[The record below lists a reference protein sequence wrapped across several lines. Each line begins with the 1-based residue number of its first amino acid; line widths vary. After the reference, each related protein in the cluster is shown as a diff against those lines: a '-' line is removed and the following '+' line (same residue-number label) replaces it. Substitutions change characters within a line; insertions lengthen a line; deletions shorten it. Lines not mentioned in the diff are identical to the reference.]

1 MASKSSQSETVKEAV
16 SAATRAISG
25 NPELEINFGGMGSS
39 LPNPPNS
46 LKDLT
51 SFRGK
56 ADSIACIEKYRDKT
70 IKINSGVEKIN
81 SLIRVMEDTR
91 VEILGSLNYPG
102 VASNLSAKFKEK
114 SKLHE
119 SFEEQEDQ
127 LEIALETW
135 LRKTCLPN
143 ESDSQS
149 NLFLKYWGKLFD
161 SQGEEFKK
169 NLIDSLN
176 DQARFYDIAENFLKN
191 LNIED
196 EENDSDDNDVED
208 DSEQEEQTS
217 SDQNEE
223 EESQESDSSDE
234 QESQEGTEET
244 DYDAGDIDED
254 AIVDENQEITTNQ
267 SWLESLVGQTT
278 NFTYKVYTRSFD
290 EEIKAEDLCSP
301 EELQRLRKH
310 LDQLMGPSKAT
321 ISKLAHR
328 LQRFLMAQQNRS
340 WEFNKEEGMLDSAR
354 LHKIITDPLTAL
366 TYKVEKDTEFRDTS
380 VSILVDSSGSMR
392 GRSMTVAAICADII
406 STTLERCNVKTE
418 VLGFTTKQWKGGE
431 SRKLWMEDG
440 KPENPGRLNDIR
452 HIIFKSA
459 DTPWRRG
466 QKNFGLMLREGL
478 LKENVDGE
486 ALIWAHD
493 RLARR
498 TEQRKILMVISDG
511 APVDD
516 STLSTNPTN
525 FLDLHL
531 RQVIHSIET
540 KSDIN
545 LIAIGIGHD
554 VTRYYKNA
562 VTIHRAEELG
572 GAMLEQLTDL
582 FKVDRAGSPIIVK
595 IKQNF

>member
-1 MASKSSQSETVKEAV
+1 MASKNSQPEIIKEAV
-16 SAATRAISG
+16 TAATRAISG
-25 NPELEINFGGMGSS
+25 NAEMEVSFGGVGSATS
-39 LPNPPNS
+39 NAPKS
-46 LKDLT
+46 KEELT
-51 SFRGK
+51 AFRGK
-56 ADSIACIEKYRDKT
+56 ADSLACIEKYRDKS
-70 IKINSGVEKIN
+70 IRIESGTEKIN
-81 SLIRVMEDTR
+81 SLMRVMEDTR
-91 VEILGSLNYPG
+91 VEILGSLDYPG
-102 VASNLSAKFKEK
+102 VSSNISAKFREK
-114 SKLHE
+114 TKLYAGLE
-119 SFEEQEDQ
+119 NQEDF
-127 LEIALETW
+127 LEIALESW
-135 LRKTCLPN
+135 LRDSCLPDKRSYKN
-143 ESDSQS
+143 EFLDYWNNLFNSQES
-149 NLFLKYWGKLFD
+149 NLKQELVNSLHDQSRFL
-161 SQGEEFKK
+161 E
-169 NLIDSLN
+169 N
-176 DQARFYDIAENFLKN
+176 AENFLKN

-196 EENDSDDNDVED
+196 DENETDENDLED
-208 DSEQEEQTS
+208 ETEQEEESASQ
-217 SDQNEE
+217 DGEDDD
-223 EESQESDSSDE
+223 SQESDSSPE
-234 QESQEGTEET
+234 QENQEGADETEA
-244 DYDAGDIDED
+244 DAGDIDED
-254 AIVDENQEITTNQ
+254 AIVDENQEVTTNQ
-267 SWLESLVGQTT
+267 SWLESLVDKNT
-278 NFTYKVYTRSFD
+278 NFKYKVYTRNFD
-290 EEIKAEDLCSP
+290 EEIRAEELCSP

-340 WEFNKEEGMLDSAR
+340 WEFNKEEGMLDTAR
-354 LHKIITDPLTAL
+354 LHKIIIDPLTAL

-418 VLGFTTKQWKGGE
+418 VLGFTTKHWKGGE
-431 SRKLWMEDG
+431 SRKIWMDDG

-498 TEQRKILMVISDG
+498 AEQRKILMVISDG

-540 KSDIN
+540 MSDIN

-582 FKVDRAGSPIIVK
+582 FKVD
-595 IKQNF
+595 

>member
-1 MASKSSQSETVKEAV
+1 MASKNSQSETIKEAV
-16 SAATRAISG
+16 TAATRAISG
-25 NPELEINFGGMGSS
+25 NKELEINFGGMGSS
-39 LPNPPNS
+39 LPHPPKT
-46 LKDLT
+46 LKEL
-51 SFRGK
+51 SAYRGK
-56 ADSIACIEKYRDKT
+56 ADSLACVEKYRDKSVRIT
-70 IKINSGVEKIN
+70 ASNEKVS
-81 SLIRVMEDTR
+81 SLIKVMEDSR
-91 VEILGSLNYPG
+91 VEILGSINYPG
-102 VASNLSAKFKEK
+102 IATNIK
-114 SKLHE
+114 SKFDDKCKLYE
-119 SFEEQEDQ
+119 SFEDHEDH

-135 LRKTCLPN
+135 LRNLCLPN
-143 ESDSQS
+143 IESNSS
-149 NLFLKYWGKLFD
+149 SLFLKYWGKVFD
-161 SQGEEFKK
+161 NQETELKDK
-169 NLIDSLN
+169 LKESLN
-176 DQARFYDIAENFLKN
+176 DQSKFQEIAENFLNN
-191 LNIED
+191 LNID
-196 EENDSDDNDVED
+196 QEE
-208 DSEQEEQTS
+208 SEQEE
-217 SDQNEE
+217 SDLEDENEQE
-223 EESQESDSSDE
+223 EESASESGEDEESQESESSSELDN
-234 QESQEGTEET
+234 QEGDEET
-244 DYDAGDIDED
+244 DADSGDIDKD
-254 AIVDENQEITTNQ
+254 AIVDENQEIMTNQ
-267 SWLESLVGQTT
+267 SWLESLVGQTST
-278 NFTYKVYTRSFD
+278 FSYKVYTRNFD

-310 LDQLMGPSKAT
+310 LDQLMGPSKTT

-354 LHKIITDPLTAL
+354 LHKIITDPLTPL
-366 TYKVEKDTEFRDTS
+366 TYKIEKDTEFRDTS
-380 VSILVDSSGSMR
+380 VSLLVDSSGSMR

-431 SRKLWMEDG
+431 SRKLWMENG

-582 FKVDRAGSPIIVK
+582 FKVD
-595 IKQNF
+595 

>member
-1 MASKSSQSETVKEAV
+1 MASRNSQPEVIKEAV
-16 SAATRAISG
+16 TAATRAISG
-25 NPELEINFGGMGSS
+25 NSEIEVNFGGLGSATS
-39 LPNPPNS
+39 GAPKS
-46 LKDLT
+46 KEELK

-56 ADSIACIEKYRDKT
+56 ADSLACAEKYRDKS
-70 IKINSGVEKIN
+70 IRINSSTDKIN
-81 SLIRVMEDTR
+81 SLIKVMEDTR
-91 VEILGSLNYPG
+91 VEILGSLDYPG
-102 VASNLSAKFKEK
+102 VYSNIAAKFKNKAQLYKGLEN
-114 SKLHE
+114 
-119 SFEEQEDQ
+119 QEDF
-127 LEIALETW
+127 LEIALESW
-135 LRKTCLPN
+135 LRESCLSEDRTLSN
-143 ESDSQS
+143 E
-149 NLFLKYWGKLFD
+149 FLDYWGELFENQDSKLKDDLF
-161 SQGEEFKK
+161 S
-169 NLIDSLN
+169 SLEN
-176 DQARFYDIAENFLKN
+176 QSKFLEHAENFLKS
-191 LNIED
+191 LRIDDD
-196 EENDSDDNDVED
+196 ESDSDDNEIED
-208 DSEQEEQTS
+208 DTEQEEEAASEEGEDDDSLESES
-217 SDQNEE
+217 SP
-223 EESQESDSSDE
+223 E
-234 QESQEGTEET
+234 QENQEGAEET
-244 DYDAGDIDED
+244 EADMGDIDED

-267 SWLESLVGQTT
+267 SWLESLVGKNT
-278 NFTYKVYTRSFD
+278 NFKYKVYTRNFD
-290 EEIKAEDLCSP
+290 EEIRAEDLCSP

-310 LDQLMGPSKAT
+310 LDQLMGSSKAT

-354 LHKIITDPLTAL
+354 LHKIITDPLTPL
-366 TYKVEKDTEFRDTS
+366 TYKIEKDTDFRDTS

-418 VLGFTTKQWKGGE
+418 VLGFTTKHWKGGE
-431 SRKLWMEDG
+431 SRKIWMDDG

-498 TEQRKILMVISDG
+498 SEQRKILMVISDG

-540 KSDIN
+540 MSDIN

-582 FKVDRAGSPIIVK
+582 FKVD
-595 IKQNF
+595 

>member
-1 MASKSSQSETVKEAV
+1 MASKNSQSETIKEAV
-16 SAATRAISG
+16 TAATRAISG
-25 NPELEINFGGMGSS
+25 NKELEINFGGMGSS
-39 LPNPPNS
+39 LPHPPKT
-46 LKDLT
+46 LKEL
-51 SFRGK
+51 SAYRGK
-56 ADSIACIEKYRDKT
+56 ADSLACVEKYRDKSVR
-70 IKINSGVEKIN
+70 IASNNEKVN
-81 SLIRVMEDTR
+81 SLIKVMEDSR
-91 VEILGSLNYPG
+91 VEILGSMNYPG
-102 VASNLSAKFKEK
+102 IATNIK
-114 SKLHE
+114 SKFDDKCKLYE
-119 SFEEQEDQ
+119 SFEDHEDH

-135 LRKTCLPN
+135 LRNLCLPDI
-143 ESDSQS
+143 ESNKSS
-149 NLFLKYWGKLFD
+149 LFLKYWGKIFD
-161 SQGEEFKK
+161 NQEIELKER
-169 NLIDSLN
+169 LIESLN
-176 DQARFYDIAENFLKN
+176 DQSKFQEIAEDFLKN
-191 LNIED
+191 LNIEQEESEQD
-196 EENDSDDNDVED
+196 ESDLEDEN
-208 DSEQEEQTS
+208 EQEEES
-217 SDQNEE
+217 ASESGED
-223 EESQESDSSDE
+223 EESQESESSPE
-234 QESQEGTEET
+234 QDNQEGDEET
-244 DYDAGDIDED
+244 DADSGDIDED
-254 AIVDENQEITTNQ
+254 AIVDENQEIMTNQ
-267 SWLESLVGQTT
+267 SWLESLVGQTST
-278 NFTYKVYTRSFD
+278 FSYKVYTRNFD

-354 LHKIITDPLTAL
+354 LHKIITDPLTPL
-366 TYKVEKDTEFRDTS
+366 TYKIEKDTEFRDTS
-380 VSILVDSSGSMR
+380 VSLLVDSSGSMR

-431 SRKLWMEDG
+431 SRKMWMENG

-498 TEQRKILMVISDG
+498 AEQRKILMVISDG

-540 KSDIN
+540 QSDIN

-582 FKVDRAGSPIIVK
+582 FKVD
-595 IKQNF
+595 

>member
-1 MASKSSQSETVKEAV
+1 MASKNSQSETIKEAV
-16 SAATRAISG
+16 TAATRAISG
-25 NPELEINFGGMGSS
+25 NKELEINFGGMGSS
-39 LPNPPNS
+39 LPHPPKT
-46 LKDLT
+46 LKEL
-51 SFRGK
+51 SAYRGK
-56 ADSIACIEKYRDKT
+56 ADSLACVEKYRDKSVR
-70 IKINSGVEKIN
+70 IASSNEKVN
-81 SLIRVMEDTR
+81 SLIKVMEDSR
-91 VEILGSLNYPG
+91 VEILGSMNYPG
-102 VASNLSAKFKEK
+102 IATNIK
-114 SKLHE
+114 SKFDDKCKLYE
-119 SFEEQEDQ
+119 SFEDHDDH

-135 LRKTCLPN
+135 LRNLCLPDI
-143 ESDSQS
+143 ESNKSS
-149 NLFLKYWGKLFD
+149 LFLKYWGKIFD
-161 SQGEEFKK
+161 NQEIELKER
-169 NLIDSLN
+169 LIESLN
-176 DQARFYDIAENFLKN
+176 DQSKFQEIAEDFLKN
-191 LNIED
+191 LNID
-196 EENDSDDNDVED
+196 QEE
-208 DSEQEEQTS
+208 SEQEE
-217 SDQNEE
+217 SDLEDENEQE
-223 EESQESDSSDE
+223 EESASESGEDEESQESDSSPE
-234 QESQEGTEET
+234 QDNQEGDEET
-244 DYDAGDIDED
+244 DADSGDIDED
-254 AIVDENQEITTNQ
+254 AIVDENQEIMTNQ
-267 SWLESLVGQTT
+267 SWLESLVGQTST
-278 NFTYKVYTRSFD
+278 FSYKVYTRNFD

-354 LHKIITDPLTAL
+354 LHKIITDPLTPL
-366 TYKVEKDTEFRDTS
+366 TYKIEKDTEFRDTS
-380 VSILVDSSGSMR
+380 VSLLVDSSGSMR

-431 SRKLWMEDG
+431 SRKMWMENG

-498 TEQRKILMVISDG
+498 AEQRKILMVISDG

-540 KSDIN
+540 QSDIN

-582 FKVDRAGSPIIVK
+582 FKVD
-595 IKQNF
+595 

>member
-1 MASKSSQSETVKEAV
+1 MAPKNPQQETMKEAV
-16 SAATRAISG
+16 SAASRAISG
-25 NPELEINFGGMGSS
+25 NPELEINIGGAGSS
-39 LPNPPNS
+39 LSIVPKS
-46 LKDLT
+46 LEEL
-51 SFRGK
+51 SAYRGK
-56 ADSIACIEKYRDKT
+56 ADALACIERYRDKS
-70 IKINSGVEKIN
+70 IKVTRGSEKFN
-81 SLIRVMEDTR
+81 SLMRVMEDTR
-91 VEILGSLNYPG
+91 VEILGSLQYPG
-102 VASNLSAKFKEK
+102 IASNIAAKFNDKCK
-114 SKLHE
+114 QFE
-119 SFEEQEDQ
+119 SFEEQEDH

-135 LRKTCLPN
+135 LRKQCLPDN
-143 ESDSQS
+143 ASS
-149 NLFLKYWGKLFD
+149 NSGLFLKFWGKLFD
-161 SQGEEFKK
+161 SQEEVLKQK
-169 NLIDSLN
+169 LRETLE
-176 DQARFYDIAENFLKN
+176 DQSKFQEVAEDFIKC
-191 LNIED
+191 LNIEE
-196 EENDSDDNDVED
+196 EENEPEDNELED
-208 DSEQEEQTS
+208 ETEQEEESASETGE
-217 SDQNEE
+217 DD
-223 EESQESDSSDE
+223 ESQESESSPEHDN
-234 QESQEGTEET
+234 QEGTEET
-244 DYDAGDIDED
+244 DADVGDSDED
-254 AIVDENQEITTNQ
+254 TIVDENQEMITNQ
-267 SWLESLVGQTT
+267 SWLESLVGQTS

-290 EEIKAEDLCSP
+290 EEVKAEELCSP

-310 LDQLMGPSKAT
+310 LDQLMGPSKST

-354 LHKIITDPLTAL
+354 LHKIITDPLTPL
-366 TYKVEKDTEFRDTS
+366 TYKIEKDTEFKDTS

-431 SRKLWMEDG
+431 SRKQWMEDG

-452 HIIFKSA
+452 HIVFKSA

-493 RLARR
+493 RLAKRN
-498 TEQRKILMVISDG
+498 EQRRILMVISDG

-572 GAMLEQLTDL
+572 GAMLDQLTDL
-582 FKVDRAGSPIIVK
+582 FKID
-595 IKQNF
+595 

>member
-1 MASKSSQSETVKEAV
+1 MASKNSQSETIKEAV
-16 SAATRAISG
+16 TAATRAISG
-25 NPELEINFGGMGSS
+25 NKELEINFEGMGSS
-39 LPNPPNS
+39 LPHLPKT
-46 LKDLT
+46 LKEL
-51 SFRGK
+51 SAYRGK
-56 ADSIACIEKYRDKT
+56 ADSLACVEKYRDKSVRIT
-70 IKINSGVEKIN
+70 ASNEKIS
-81 SLIRVMEDTR
+81 SLIKVMEDSR
-91 VEILGSLNYPG
+91 VEILGSMNYPG
-102 VASNLSAKFKEK
+102 IATNIK
-114 SKLHE
+114 SKFDDKCKLYE
-119 SFEEQEDQ
+119 SFEDHEDH

-135 LRKTCLPN
+135 LRNLCLPN
-143 ESDSQS
+143 IESNSS
-149 NLFLKYWGKLFD
+149 SLFLKYWGKVFD
-161 SQGEEFKK
+161 NQETELKDK
-169 NLIDSLN
+169 LKESLN
-176 DQARFYDIAENFLKN
+176 DQSKFQEIAEDFLNN
-191 LNIED
+191 LNID
-196 EENDSDDNDVED
+196 QEE
-208 DSEQEEQTS
+208 SEQEE
-217 SDQNEE
+217 SDLEDENEQE
-223 EESQESDSSDE
+223 EESASESGEDEESQESESSPE
-234 QESQEGTEET
+234 QDNQEGDEET
-244 DYDAGDIDED
+244 DADSGDIDED
-254 AIVDENQEITTNQ
+254 AIVDENQEIMTNQ
-267 SWLESLVGQTT
+267 SWLESLVGQTST
-278 NFTYKVYTRSFD
+278 FSYKVYTRNFD

-310 LDQLMGPSKAT
+310 LDQLMGPSKTT

-354 LHKIITDPLTAL
+354 LHKIITDPLTPL
-366 TYKVEKDTEFRDTS
+366 TYKIEKDTEFRDTS
-380 VSILVDSSGSMR
+380 VSLLVDSSGSMR

-431 SRKLWMEDG
+431 SRKLWMENG

-540 KSDIN
+540 QSDIN

-582 FKVDRAGSPIIVK
+582 FKVE
-595 IKQNF
+595 

>member
-1 MASKSSQSETVKEAV
+1 MASKNSQPEAVKEAV

-25 NPELEINFGGMGSS
+25 NPEIEINFGGVGSS
-39 LPNPPNS
+39 LPNPPKTIKELS
-46 LKDLT
+46 

-56 ADSIACIEKYRDKT
+56 ADALACIERYRDKS
-70 IKINSGVEKIN
+70 IRIDSGSEKLN
-81 SLIRVMEDTR
+81 SLIKVMEDTR

-102 VASNLSAKFKEK
+102 VASNISSKFTDKC
-114 SKLHE
+114 KLHE
-119 SFEEQEDQ
+119 SLEDQEDQ
-127 LEIALETW
+127 LEIAMETW
-135 LRKTCLPN
+135 LRKLCLPN
-143 ESDSQS
+143 NESSKG
-149 NLFLKYWGKLFD
+149 NFFLKYWGKLFD
-161 SQGEEFKK
+161 NQEEGLKR
-169 NLIDSLN
+169 NLVDALY
-176 DQARFYDIAENFLKN
+176 DQSKFQEIAEDFLRN
-191 LNIED
+191 LDIDDQENESEDNDIED
-196 EENDSDDNDVED
+196 DL
-208 DSEQEEQTS
+208 EQEEES
-217 SDQNEE
+217 ASENGEDD
-223 EESQESDSSDE
+223 ESQESESSPEQDDQQGEEENEADQGDADDDS
-234 QESQEGTEET
+234 
-244 DYDAGDIDED
+244 
-254 AIVDENQEITTNQ
+254 IVDENQEVVTNQ

-278 NFTYKVYTRSFD
+278 NFTYKVYSRSSD

-431 SRKLWMEDG
+431 SRKMWIEDG
-440 KPENPGRLNDIR
+440 KPENPGRLNDLR

-493 RLARR
+493 RLSRR
-498 TEQRKILMVISDG
+498 SEQRKILMVISDG

-545 LIAIGIGHD
+545 LIAICIGHD

-582 FKVDRAGSPIIVK
+582 FKVD
-595 IKQNF
+595 

>member
-1 MASKSSQSETVKEAV
+1 MASRNSQPEIIKEAV
-16 SAATRAISG
+16 TAATRAISG
-25 NPELEINFGGMGSS
+25 NSEIEVNFGGLGSATS
-39 LPNPPNS
+39 GAPKS
-46 LKDLT
+46 KEELK

-56 ADSIACIEKYRDKT
+56 ADSLACAEKYRDKS
-70 IKINSGVEKIN
+70 IRINSSTDKIN
-81 SLIRVMEDTR
+81 SLIKVMEDTR
-91 VEILGSLNYPG
+91 VEILGSLDYPG
-102 VASNLSAKFKEK
+102 VYSNIAAKFKNKAQLYKGLEN
-114 SKLHE
+114 
-119 SFEEQEDQ
+119 QEDY
-127 LEIALETW
+127 LEIALESW
-135 LRKTCLPN
+135 LRESCLSEDRTFSN
-143 ESDSQS
+143 E
-149 NLFLKYWGKLFD
+149 FLDYWGELFENQDSKLKDDLF
-161 SQGEEFKK
+161 S
-169 NLIDSLN
+169 SLEN
-176 DQARFYDIAENFLKN
+176 QSKFLEHAENFLKS
-191 LNIED
+191 LRIDDD
-196 EENDSDDNDVED
+196 ESDSDDNEIED
-208 DSEQEEQTS
+208 ETEQEEEAAPEEGEDDDSLESES
-217 SDQNEE
+217 SP
-223 EESQESDSSDE
+223 E
-234 QESQEGTEET
+234 QENQEGAEET
-244 DYDAGDIDED
+244 EADMGDIDED

-267 SWLESLVGQTT
+267 SWLESLVGKNT
-278 NFTYKVYTRSFD
+278 NFKYKVYTRNFD
-290 EEIKAEDLCSP
+290 EEIRAEDLCSP

-310 LDQLMGPSKAT
+310 LDQLMGSSKAT

-354 LHKIITDPLTAL
+354 LHKIITDPLTPL
-366 TYKVEKDTEFRDTS
+366 TYKIEKDTDFRDTS

-418 VLGFTTKQWKGGE
+418 VLGFTTKHWKGGE
-431 SRKLWMEDG
+431 SRKIWMDDG

-498 TEQRKILMVISDG
+498 SEQRKILMVISDG

-540 KSDIN
+540 MSDIN

-582 FKVDRAGSPIIVK
+582 FKVD
-595 IKQNF
+595 

>member
-1 MASKSSQSETVKEAV
+1 MGSKSNLVESIKEAV
-16 SAATRAISG
+16 SSTSRAISE
-25 NPELEINFGGMGSS
+25 NPEIEINFGGMGSS
-39 LPNPPNS
+39 LPNPPS
-46 LKDLT
+46 SYGELA

-56 ADSIACIEKYRDKT
+56 ADSLACIDRFRDKSIHVDAGT
-70 IKINSGVEKIN
+70 QRLN
-81 SLIRVMEDTR
+81 SLMQEMENVR
-91 VEILGSLNYPG
+91 VEVLGSKKYPG
-102 VASNLSAKFKEK
+102 IASNINAKFEEK
-114 SKLHE
+114 CSLYQ
-119 SFEEQEDQ
+119 SFEEKEDV
-127 LEIALETW
+127 LEIALEGW
-135 LRKTCLPN
+135 LRKLFLPN
-143 ESDSQS
+143 ISSQEPS
-149 NLFLKYWGKLFD
+149 KLLKDWEKEFEDKGSL
-161 SQGEEFKK
+161 FKK
-169 NLIDSLN
+169 ELIDSLE
-176 DQARFYDIAENFLKN
+176 DQIKFAEISRTLLKA
-191 LNIED
+191 LEIEEIEPVS
-196 EENDSDDNDVED
+196 EEDQQEDDSDNEEQNSED
-208 DSEQEEQTS
+208 DSEEESNETGES
-217 SDQNEE
+217 SDQ
-223 EESQESDSSDE
+223 D
-234 QESQEGTEET
+234 SQEGSDETEAE
-244 DYDAGDIDED
+244 AGDVDED
-254 AIVDENQEITTNQ
+254 AIVDENQEIVANQ
-267 SWLESLVGQTT
+267 SWLESLVGQTA
-278 NFTYKVYTRSFD
+278 NFTYKVYTRAFD
-290 EEIKAEDLCSP
+290 EEVTAEDLCSP

-310 LDQLMGPSKAT
+310 LDQLMGSSKGT
-321 ISKLAHR
+321 VSKLAHR

-340 WEFNKEEGMLDSAR
+340 WEFNKEEGILDSAR
-354 LHKIITDPLTAL
+354 LHKIITDPLTPL
-366 TYKVEKDTEFRDTS
+366 SYKVEKDTEFRDTS

-418 VLGFTTKQWKGGE
+418 VLGFTTKQWKGGD
-431 SRKLWMEDG
+431 SRKMWMEDG

-493 RLARR
+493 RLSRR
-498 TEQRKILMVISDG
+498 MEQRKILMVISDG

-516 STLSTNPTN
+516 STLSTNQTN

-540 KSDIN
+540 QSEVS

-582 FKVDRAGSPIIVK
+582 FKVD
-595 IKQNF
+595 

>member
-1 MASKSSQSETVKEAV
+1 MASKNSQPEIIKEAV
-16 SAATRAISG
+16 TAATRAISG
-25 NPELEINFGGMGSS
+25 NAEIEVSFGGVGSAAS
-39 LPNPPNS
+39 NAPKS
-46 LKDLT
+46 KEELT
-51 SFRGK
+51 AFRGK
-56 ADSIACIEKYRDKT
+56 ADSLACIEKYRDKS
-70 IKINSGVEKIN
+70 IRIESGTEKIN
-81 SLIRVMEDTR
+81 TLIKVMEDTR

-102 VASNLSAKFKEK
+102 VNSNISAKFKEK
-114 SKLHE
+114 TKLYSSSE
-119 SFEEQEDQ
+119 NQEDF
-127 LEIALETW
+127 LEIALESW
-135 LRKTCLPN
+135 LRESCLPN
-143 ESDSQS
+143 NNSFKNEFIDYWNKLFNSQES
-149 NLFLKYWGKLFD
+149 NLK
-161 SQGEEFKK
+161 QG
-169 NLIDSLN
+169 LIDSID
-176 DQARFYDIAENFLKN
+176 DQSKFLENAENFLKN
-191 LNIED
+191 LDIETDEREIDENDLED
-196 EENDSDDNDVED
+196 E
-208 DSEQEEQTS
+208 SEQEEESATQ
-217 SDQNEE
+217 DGEDE
-223 EESQESDSSDE
+223 DSQESESSPE
-234 QESQEGTEET
+234 QENQEGAEET
-244 DYDAGDIDED
+244 EADEGDIDED
-254 AIVDENQEITTNQ
+254 AIVDENQEVTSNQ
-267 SWLESLVGQTT
+267 SWLESLVGKNT
-278 NFTYKVYTRSFD
+278 NFKYRVYTRNFD
-290 EEIKAEDLCSP
+290 EEVRAEDLCSP

-354 LHKIITDPLTAL
+354 LHKIITDPLTPL

-418 VLGFTTKQWKGGE
+418 VLGFTTKHWKGGE
-431 SRKLWMEDG
+431 SRKIWMDDG

-498 TEQRKILMVISDG
+498 AEQRKILMVISDG

-540 KSDIN
+540 VSNIN

-582 FKVDRAGSPIIVK
+582 FKVD
-595 IKQNF
+595 

>member
-1 MASKSSQSETVKEAV
+1 MASKNSQSETIKEAV
-16 SAATRAISG
+16 TAATRAISG
-25 NPELEINFGGMGSS
+25 NKELEINFGGMSSS
-39 LPNPPNS
+39 LPHPPKT
-46 LKDLT
+46 LKEL
-51 SFRGK
+51 SAYRGK
-56 ADSIACIEKYRDKT
+56 ADSLACVEKYRDKSVR
-70 IKINSGVEKIN
+70 IASNNEKVN
-81 SLIRVMEDTR
+81 SLIKVMEDSR
-91 VEILGSLNYPG
+91 VEILGSMNYPG
-102 VASNLSAKFKEK
+102 IATNIK
-114 SKLHE
+114 SKFDDKCKLYE
-119 SFEEQEDQ
+119 SFEDHEDH

-135 LRKTCLPN
+135 LRNLCLPDI
-143 ESDSQS
+143 ESNKSS
-149 NLFLKYWGKLFD
+149 LFLKYWGKIFD
-161 SQGEEFKK
+161 NQEIELKER
-169 NLIDSLN
+169 LIESLN
-176 DQARFYDIAENFLKN
+176 DQSKFQEIAEDFLKN
-191 LNIED
+191 LNID
-196 EENDSDDNDVED
+196 QEE
-208 DSEQEEQTS
+208 SEQEE
-217 SDQNEE
+217 SDLEDENEQE
-223 EESQESDSSDE
+223 EESASESGEDEESQESESSPE
-234 QESQEGTEET
+234 QDNQEGDEET
-244 DYDAGDIDED
+244 DADSGDIDED
-254 AIVDENQEITTNQ
+254 AIVDENQEIMTNQ
-267 SWLESLVGQTT
+267 SWLESLVGQTST
-278 NFTYKVYTRSFD
+278 FSYKVYTRNFD

-354 LHKIITDPLTAL
+354 LHKIITDPLTPL
-366 TYKVEKDTEFRDTS
+366 TYKIEKDTEFRDTS
-380 VSILVDSSGSMR
+380 VSLLVDSSGSMR

-431 SRKLWMEDG
+431 SRKMWMENG

-498 TEQRKILMVISDG
+498 AEQRKILMVISDG

-540 KSDIN
+540 QSDIN

-582 FKVDRAGSPIIVK
+582 FKVD
-595 IKQNF
+595 

>member
-1 MASKSSQSETVKEAV
+1 MGSKSNTVESIKEAV
-16 SAATRAISG
+16 SSAARAVSE
-25 NPELEINFGGMGSS
+25 NPEIEINFGGMGSS
-39 LPNPPNS
+39 LPNPPS
-46 LKDLT
+46 SYGELA

-56 ADSIACIEKYRDKT
+56 ADSLACVDRFRDKT
-70 IKINSGVEKIN
+70 IHVDAGTQRLN
-81 SLIRVMEDTR
+81 SLMQEMENVR
-91 VEILGSLNYPG
+91 VEVLGSKKYPG
-102 VASNLSAKFKEK
+102 IASNINAKFEEK
-114 SKLHE
+114 CSLYQ
-119 SFEEQEDQ
+119 SFEEKEDV
-127 LEIALETW
+127 LEIALEGW
-135 LRKTCLPN
+135 LRKLFLPN
-143 ESDSQS
+143 ISSQESSK
-149 NLFLKYWGKLFD
+149 LLKDWEKEFEGKGSL
-161 SQGEEFKK
+161 FKK
-169 NLIDSLN
+169 ELIDSLE
-176 DQARFYDIAENFLKN
+176 DQIKFAEVSRTLLKA
-191 LNIED
+191 LEIEEIEPMS
-196 EENDSDDNDVED
+196 EEDQQEDDSDNEEQNSED
-208 DSEQEEQTS
+208 DSEEESNEAGES
-217 SDQNEE
+217 SDQ
-223 EESQESDSSDE
+223 D
-234 QESQEGTEET
+234 SQEGSDETEAE
-244 DYDAGDIDED
+244 AGDVDED
-254 AIVDENQEITTNQ
+254 AIVDENQEIVANQ
-267 SWLESLVGQTT
+267 SWLESLVGQTA
-278 NFTYKVYTRSFD
+278 NFTYKVYTRAFD
-290 EEIKAEDLCSP
+290 EEVTAEDLCSP

-310 LDQLMGPSKAT
+310 LDQLMGSSKGT
-321 ISKLAHR
+321 VSKLAHR

-340 WEFNKEEGMLDSAR
+340 WEFNKEEGILDSAR
-354 LHKIITDPLTAL
+354 LHKIITDPLTPL
-366 TYKVEKDTEFRDTS
+366 SYKIEKDTEFRDTS

-418 VLGFTTKQWKGGE
+418 VLGFTTKQWKGGD
-431 SRKLWMEDG
+431 SRKMWMEDG

-493 RLARR
+493 RLSRR
-498 TEQRKILMVISDG
+498 MEQRKILMVISDG

-516 STLSTNPTN
+516 STLSTNQTN

-540 KSDIN
+540 QSEVS

-582 FKVDRAGSPIIVK
+582 FKVD
-595 IKQNF
+595 

>member
-234 QESQEGTEET
+234 QENQEGTEET
-244 DYDAGDIDED
+244 DSDAGDLDED

-366 TYKVEKDTEFRDTS
+366 TYKVEKDTEFRDTT

-582 FKVDRAGSPIIVK
+582 FKVD
-595 IKQNF
+595 

>member
-1 MASKSSQSETVKEAV
+1 MKYIYGLSKSGESIIDYLNS
-16 SAATRAISG
+16 
-25 NPELEINFGGMGSS
+25 INENFFCWDDNIRIRNKIKKINKKNNLIEPDKLNFKIINESFVTPGI
-39 LPNPPNS
+39 S
-46 LKDLT
+46 LKN
-51 SFRGK
+51 K
-56 ADSIACIEKYRDKT
+56 KNSILKNYKVKLYRD
-70 IKINSGVEKIN
+70 
-81 SLIRVMEDTR
+81 L
-91 VEILGSLNYPG
+91 
-102 VASNLSAKFKEK
+102 
-114 SKLHE
+114 
-119 SFEEQEDQ
+119 EEQAENI
-127 LEIALETW
+127 EMGIEAW
-135 LRKTCLPN
+135 LRKICLPDIPSP
-143 ESDSQS
+143 ESSTFLAQWSTLFDEQGDTLKKELIESLS
-149 NLFLKYWGKLFD
+149 NQAQFQEVAEKFLKGL
-161 SQGEEFKK
+161 
-169 NLIDSLN
+169 NLDDETKETDDHDL
-176 DQARFYDIAENFLKN
+176 
-191 LNIED
+191 ED
-196 EENDSDDNDVED
+196 E
-208 DSEQEEQTS
+208 
-217 SDQNEE
+217 NEE
-223 EESQESDSSDE
+223 EEDSAAEQDENDEPLETDSSAD
-234 QESQEGTEET
+234 QDSHEGDEET
-244 DYDAGDIDED
+244 DIDDGDLDED
-254 AIVDENQEITTNQ
+254 AIVDENQEVITNQ
-267 SWLESLVGQTT
+267 SWLESLVEQTG

-290 EEIKAEDLCSP
+290 EEIKAEDICSP
-301 EELQRLRKH
+301 EEITRLRKH
-310 LDQLMGPSKAT
+310 LDQLMGPSKST

-340 WEFNKEEGMLDSAR
+340 WEFDKEEGMLDSAR
-354 LHKIITDPLTAL
+354 LHKIITDPLTPL
-366 TYKVEKDTEFRDTS
+366 SYKVEKDTEFRDTS

-493 RLARR
+493 RLIRR
-498 TEQRKILMVISDG
+498 EEQRKILMVISDG

-540 KSDIN
+540 KSDVN

-572 GAMLEQLTDL
+572 GAMLDQLTDL
-582 FKVDRAGSPIIVK
+582 FKVD
-595 IKQNF
+595 

>member
-1 MASKSSQSETVKEAV
+1 MGSKPNIVESIKEAV
-16 SAATRAISG
+16 SSASRAISE
-25 NPELEINFGGMGSS
+25 NPEIEINFGGMGSS
-39 LPNPPNS
+39 LPNPPS
-46 LKDLT
+46 SYGELA

-56 ADSIACIEKYRDKT
+56 ADSLACIDRFRDKT
-70 IKINSGVEKIN
+70 IHVDAGTQRLN
-81 SLIRVMEDTR
+81 SLMQEMENVR
-91 VEILGSLNYPG
+91 VEVLGSKKYPG
-102 VASNLSAKFKEK
+102 IASNINAKFEEK
-114 SKLHE
+114 FSLYE
-119 SFEEQEDQ
+119 SFEDKEDV
-127 LEIALETW
+127 LEVALEGW
-135 LRKTCLPN
+135 LRK
-143 ESDSQS
+143 
-149 NLFLKYWGKLFD
+149 LFLPDISSQKPSKLVKDWEKEFED
-161 SQGEEFKK
+161 KGSLFKK
-169 NLIDSLN
+169 ELIDSLE
-176 DQARFYDIAENFLKN
+176 DQIKFAEISRTLLKA
-191 LNIED
+191 LAIEEIEPLS
-196 EENDSDDNDVED
+196 EEDQQEDDSDNEEQNTED
-208 DSEQEEQTS
+208 DSEEES
-217 SDQNEE
+217 SDQ
-223 EESQESDSSDE
+223 D
-234 QESQEGTEET
+234 SQEGSEET
-244 DYDAGDIDED
+244 EAEAGDVDED
-254 AIVDENQEITTNQ
+254 AIVDENQEIVANQ
-267 SWLESLVGQTT
+267 SWLESLVGQTS
-278 NFTYKVYTRSFD
+278 NFTYKVYTRAFD
-290 EEIKAEDLCSP
+290 EEVTAEDLCSP

-310 LDQLMGPSKAT
+310 LDQLMGSSKGT
-321 ISKLAHR
+321 VSKLAHR

-340 WEFNKEEGMLDSAR
+340 WEFNKEEGILDSAR
-354 LHKIITDPLTAL
+354 LHKIITDPLTPL
-366 TYKVEKDTEFRDTS
+366 SYKIEKDTEFRDTS

-418 VLGFTTKQWKGGE
+418 VLGFTTKQWKGGD
-431 SRKLWMEDG
+431 SRKMWMEDG

-493 RLARR
+493 RLSRR
-498 TEQRKILMVISDG
+498 MEQRKILMVISDG

-516 STLSTNPTN
+516 STLSTNQTN

-540 KSDIN
+540 QSQVS

-582 FKVDRAGSPIIVK
+582 FKVD
-595 IKQNF
+595 

>member
-1 MASKSSQSETVKEAV
+1 MASKNSQSETIKEAV
-16 SAATRAISG
+16 TAATRAISG
-25 NPELEINFGGMGSS
+25 NKELEINFGGMGSS
-39 LPNPPNS
+39 LPHPPKT
-46 LKDLT
+46 LKEL
-51 SFRGK
+51 SAYRGK
-56 ADSIACIEKYRDKT
+56 ADSLACVEKYRDKSVRIT
-70 IKINSGVEKIN
+70 SNNEKVN
-81 SLIRVMEDTR
+81 SLIKVMEDSR
-91 VEILGSLNYPG
+91 VEILGSMNYPG
-102 VASNLSAKFKEK
+102 IATNIK
-114 SKLHE
+114 SKFDDKCKLYE
-119 SFEEQEDQ
+119 SFEDHEDH

-135 LRKTCLPN
+135 LRNLCLPEI
-143 ESDSQS
+143 ESSKS
-149 NLFLKYWGKLFD
+149 SLFLKYWGKVFD
-161 SQGEEFKK
+161 NQEIELKER
-169 NLIDSLN
+169 LIESLN
-176 DQARFYDIAENFLKN
+176 DQSKFQEIAEDFLKN
-191 LNIED
+191 LNID
-196 EENDSDDNDVED
+196 QEE
-208 DSEQEEQTS
+208 SEQEE
-217 SDQNEE
+217 SDLEDENEQE
-223 EESQESDSSDE
+223 EESASESGEDEESQESESSPE
-234 QESQEGTEET
+234 QDNQEGDEET
-244 DYDAGDIDED
+244 DADSGDIDED
-254 AIVDENQEITTNQ
+254 AIVDENQEIMTNQ
-267 SWLESLVGQTT
+267 SWLESLVGQTST
-278 NFTYKVYTRSFD
+278 FSYKVYTRNFD

-354 LHKIITDPLTAL
+354 LHKIITDPLTPL
-366 TYKVEKDTEFRDTS
+366 TYKIEKDTEFRDTS
-380 VSILVDSSGSMR
+380 VSLLVDSSGSMR

-431 SRKLWMEDG
+431 SRKLWMENG

-540 KSDIN
+540 QSDIN

-582 FKVDRAGSPIIVK
+582 FKVD
-595 IKQNF
+595 

>member
-1 MASKSSQSETVKEAV
+1 MASKNSQSETIKEAV
-16 SAATRAISG
+16 TAATRAISG
-25 NPELEINFGGMGSS
+25 NKELEINFGGMGSS
-39 LPNPPNS
+39 LPHPPKT
-46 LKDLT
+46 LKEL
-51 SFRGK
+51 SAYRGK
-56 ADSIACIEKYRDKT
+56 ADSLACVEKYRDKSVRIT
-70 IKINSGVEKIN
+70 TNNEKVN
-81 SLIRVMEDTR
+81 SLIKVMEDSR
-91 VEILGSLNYPG
+91 VEILGSMNYPG
-102 VASNLSAKFKEK
+102 IATNIK
-114 SKLHE
+114 SKFDDKCKLYE
-119 SFEEQEDQ
+119 SFEDHDDH

-135 LRKTCLPN
+135 LRNLCLPDI
-143 ESDSQS
+143 ESSKS
-149 NLFLKYWGKLFD
+149 SLFLKYWGKVFD
-161 SQGEEFKK
+161 NQEIELKER
-169 NLIDSLN
+169 LIESLN
-176 DQARFYDIAENFLKN
+176 DQSKFQEIAEDFLKN
-191 LNIED
+191 LNID
-196 EENDSDDNDVED
+196 QEE
-208 DSEQEEQTS
+208 SEQEE
-217 SDQNEE
+217 SDLEDENEQE
-223 EESQESDSSDE
+223 EESASESGEDE
-234 QESQEGTEET
+234 ESQDSESSPEQDNQEGDEET
-244 DYDAGDIDED
+244 DADSGDIDED
-254 AIVDENQEITTNQ
+254 AIVDENQEIMTNQ
-267 SWLESLVGQTT
+267 SWLESLVGQTST
-278 NFTYKVYTRSFD
+278 FSYKVYTRNFD

-354 LHKIITDPLTAL
+354 LHKIITDPLTPL
-366 TYKVEKDTEFRDTS
+366 TYKIEKDTEFRDTS
-380 VSILVDSSGSMR
+380 VSLLVDSSGSMR

-431 SRKLWMEDG
+431 SRKLWMENG

-498 TEQRKILMVISDG
+498 AEQRKILMVISDG

-540 KSDIN
+540 QSDIN

-582 FKVDRAGSPIIVK
+582 FKVD
-595 IKQNF
+595 

>member
-223 EESQESDSSDE
+223 EESQESENSDE
-234 QESQEGTEET
+234 QENQEGTEET
-244 DYDAGDIDED
+244 DSDAGDLDED

-582 FKVDRAGSPIIVK
+582 FKVD
-595 IKQNF
+595 

>member
-1 MASKSSQSETVKEAV
+1 MASKNSQSETIKEAV
-16 SAATRAISG
+16 TAATRAISG
-25 NPELEINFGGMGSS
+25 NKELEINFGGMGSS
-39 LPNPPNS
+39 LPHPPKT
-46 LKDLT
+46 LKEL
-51 SFRGK
+51 SAYRGK
-56 ADSIACIEKYRDKT
+56 ADSLACVEKYRDKSVR
-70 IKINSGVEKIN
+70 IASNNEKVN
-81 SLIRVMEDTR
+81 SLIKVMEDSR
-91 VEILGSLNYPG
+91 VEILGSMNYPG
-102 VASNLSAKFKEK
+102 IATNIK
-114 SKLHE
+114 SKFDDKCKLYE
-119 SFEEQEDQ
+119 SFEDHEDH

-135 LRKTCLPN
+135 LRNLCLPEI
-143 ESDSQS
+143 ESNKSS
-149 NLFLKYWGKLFD
+149 LFLKYWGKIFD
-161 SQGEEFKK
+161 NQEIELKER
-169 NLIDSLN
+169 LIESLN
-176 DQARFYDIAENFLKN
+176 DQSKFQEIAEDFLKN
-191 LNIED
+191 LNID
-196 EENDSDDNDVED
+196 QEE
-208 DSEQEEQTS
+208 SEQEE
-217 SDQNEE
+217 SDLEDENEQE
-223 EESQESDSSDE
+223 EESASESGEDEESQESESSPE
-234 QESQEGTEET
+234 QDNQEGDEET
-244 DYDAGDIDED
+244 DADSGDIDED
-254 AIVDENQEITTNQ
+254 AIVDENQEIMTNQ
-267 SWLESLVGQTT
+267 SWLESLVGQTST
-278 NFTYKVYTRSFD
+278 FSYKVYTRNFD

-354 LHKIITDPLTAL
+354 LHKIITDPLTPL
-366 TYKVEKDTEFRDTS
+366 TYKIEKDTEFRDTS
-380 VSILVDSSGSMR
+380 VSLLVDSSGSMR

-431 SRKLWMEDG
+431 SRKMWMENG

-498 TEQRKILMVISDG
+498 AEQRKILMVISDG

-540 KSDIN
+540 QSDIN

-582 FKVDRAGSPIIVK
+582 FKVD
-595 IKQNF
+595 

>member
-1 MASKSSQSETVKEAV
+1 
-16 SAATRAISG
+16 
-25 NPELEINFGGMGSS
+25 
-39 LPNPPNS
+39 
-46 LKDLT
+46 
-51 SFRGK
+51 
-56 ADSIACIEKYRDKT
+56 
-70 IKINSGVEKIN
+70 
-81 SLIRVMEDTR
+81 MEDAR
-91 VEILGSLNYPG
+91 VEILGSLNFPG
-102 VASNLSAKFKEK
+102 VASNLTAKFEDKC
-114 SKLHE
+114 KLNE
-119 SFEEQEDQ
+119 SFEDQEDQ

-135 LRKTCLPN
+135 LRRICLPN
-143 ESDSQS
+143 ETDTKSS
-149 NLFLKYWGKLFD
+149 LFLKYWGKLFD
-161 SQGEEFKK
+161 DQGTQFKEK
-169 NLIDSLN
+169 VISSLEN
-176 DQARFYDIAENFLKN
+176 QSEFYDLAEDFLKN
-191 LNIED
+191 LNITD
-196 EENDSDDNDVED
+196 EESETEDNDIED
-208 DSEQEEQTS
+208 DTEQEEES
-217 SDQNEE
+217 ASDEGSE
-223 EESQESDSSDE
+223 DESQDSDSSPE
-234 QESQEGTEET
+234 QDNQEGNEET
-244 DYDAGDIDED
+244 DADSGDIDED
-254 AIVDENQEITTNQ
+254 AIVDENQEITANQ
-267 SWLESLVGQTT
+267 SWLESLVGQTG
-278 NFTYKVYTRSFD
+278 NFSYKVYTRSFD

-301 EELQRLRKH
+301 EELVRLRKH

-340 WEFNKEEGMLDSAR
+340 WEFDKEEGMLDSAR
-354 LHKIITDPLTAL
+354 LHKMITDPLTSL
-366 TYKVEKDTEFRDTS
+366 SYKIEKDTEFRDTS

-431 SRKLWMEDG
+431 SRKLWMDDG

-459 DTPWRRG
+459 DTSWRRG

-498 TEQRKILMVISDG
+498 SEQRKILMVISDG

-582 FKVDRAGSPIIVK
+582 FKVD
-595 IKQNF
+595 

>member
-1 MASKSSQSETVKEAV
+1 MGSKSNLVESIKEAV
-16 SAATRAISG
+16 SSASRAISE
-25 NPELEINFGGMGSS
+25 NSEIEINFGGMGSS
-39 LPNPPNS
+39 LPNPPS
-46 LKDLT
+46 SYGELA

-56 ADSIACIEKYRDKT
+56 ADSLACIDRFRDKT
-70 IKINSGVEKIN
+70 IHVDAGTQRLN
-81 SLIRVMEDTR
+81 SLMQEMENVR
-91 VEILGSLNYPG
+91 VEVLGSKKYPG
-102 VASNLSAKFKEK
+102 IASNINAKFEEK
-114 SKLHE
+114 CSLYQ
-119 SFEEQEDQ
+119 SFEEKEDV
-127 LEIALETW
+127 LEIALEGW
-135 LRKTCLPN
+135 LRKLFLPN
-143 ESDSQS
+143 ISSQESSK
-149 NLFLKYWGKLFD
+149 LLKDWEKEFEDKGSL
-161 SQGEEFKK
+161 FKK
-169 NLIDSLN
+169 ELIDSLE
-176 DQARFYDIAENFLKN
+176 DQIKFAEISRTLLKA
-191 LNIED
+191 LEIEEIEPIS
-196 EENDSDDNDVED
+196 EEDQQEDDSDNEEQNSED
-208 DSEQEEQTS
+208 DSEEESNEAGES
-217 SDQNEE
+217 SDQ
-223 EESQESDSSDE
+223 D
-234 QESQEGTEET
+234 SQEGSDETEAE
-244 DYDAGDIDED
+244 AGDVDED
-254 AIVDENQEITTNQ
+254 AIVDENQEIVANQ
-267 SWLESLVGQTT
+267 SWLESLVGQTA
-278 NFTYKVYTRSFD
+278 NFTYKVYTRAFD
-290 EEIKAEDLCSP
+290 EEVTAEDLCSP

-310 LDQLMGPSKAT
+310 LDQLMGSNKGT
-321 ISKLAHR
+321 VSKLAHR

-340 WEFNKEEGMLDSAR
+340 WEFNKEEGILDSAR
-354 LHKIITDPLTAL
+354 LHKIITDPLTPL
-366 TYKVEKDTEFRDTS
+366 SYKVEKDTEFRDTS

-418 VLGFTTKQWKGGE
+418 VLGFTTKQWKGGD
-431 SRKLWMEDG
+431 SRKMWMEDG

-493 RLARR
+493 RLSRR
-498 TEQRKILMVISDG
+498 MEQRKILMVISDG

-516 STLSTNPTN
+516 STLSTNQTN

-540 KSDIN
+540 QSEVS

-582 FKVDRAGSPIIVK
+582 FKVD
-595 IKQNF
+595 

>member
-1 MASKSSQSETVKEAV
+1 MASRNSQPEVIKEAV
-16 SAATRAISG
+16 TAATRAISG
-25 NPELEINFGGMGSS
+25 NSEIEVNFGGLGSATS
-39 LPNPPNS
+39 GAPKS
-46 LKDLT
+46 KEELK

-56 ADSIACIEKYRDKT
+56 ADSLACAEKYRDKS
-70 IKINSGVEKIN
+70 IRINSSSDKIN
-81 SLIRVMEDTR
+81 SLIKVMEDTR
-91 VEILGSLNYPG
+91 VEILGSLDYPG
-102 VASNLSAKFKEK
+102 VYSNIASKFKNKAQLYKGLEN
-114 SKLHE
+114 
-119 SFEEQEDQ
+119 QEDF
-127 LEIALETW
+127 LEIALESW
-135 LRKTCLPN
+135 LRESCLSEDRTFSN
-143 ESDSQS
+143 E
-149 NLFLKYWGKLFD
+149 FLDYWGELFENQDSKLKDDLF
-161 SQGEEFKK
+161 S
-169 NLIDSLN
+169 SLEN
-176 DQARFYDIAENFLKN
+176 QSKFLEHAENFLKSLRIDDDESN
-191 LNIED
+191 SEDNEIED
-196 EENDSDDNDVED
+196 ETEQEDEAASEEGED
-208 DSEQEEQTS
+208 DDSLESESSPEQE
-217 SDQNEE
+217 N
-223 EESQESDSSDE
+223 
-234 QESQEGTEET
+234 QEGAEET
-244 DYDAGDIDED
+244 EADMGDIDED

-267 SWLESLVGQTT
+267 SWLESLVGKNT
-278 NFTYKVYTRSFD
+278 NFKYKVYTRNFD
-290 EEIKAEDLCSP
+290 EEIRAEDLCSP

-310 LDQLMGPSKAT
+310 LDQLMGSSKAT

-354 LHKIITDPLTAL
+354 LHKIITDPLTPL
-366 TYKVEKDTEFRDTS
+366 TYKIEKDTDFRDTS

-418 VLGFTTKQWKGGE
+418 VLGFTTKHWKGGE
-431 SRKLWMEDG
+431 SRKIWIDDG

-498 TEQRKILMVISDG
+498 SEQRKILMVISDG

-540 KSDIN
+540 MSDIN

-582 FKVDRAGSPIIVK
+582 FKVD
-595 IKQNF
+595 

>member
-244 DYDAGDIDED
+244 DSDAGDLDED

-562 VTIHRAEELG
+562 VTIHRADELG

-582 FKVDRAGSPIIVK
+582 FKVD
-595 IKQNF
+595 